1 MSLETPQNM
10 STSVRLHVIKRQQ
23 PSHICTKTPSWVSS
37 AASFQALRLPLGPFP
52 PTSKLGHW
60 WLSLFWPSRDHEGVT
75 SQTSCHTD
83 THQTTRLLIFGG
95 GQNLTGGGRNLVN
108 ATDIASTASLFSSAS
123 QTMNK
128 KLVPTHPSHPG
139 TFRPKF
145 VPHSFPCI
153 WGLCSFYASVEYFR
167 VTTLVLTSLCM

>member
-95 GQNLTGGGRNLVN
+95 GAKPHRWGEKLGQCHRH
-108 ATDIASTASLFSSAS
+108 SLDCI
-123 QTMNK
+123 
-128 KLVPTHPSHPG
+128 
-139 TFRPKF
+139 TFLISLPNHEQETR
-145 VPHSFPCI
+145 PHS
-153 WGLCSFYASVEYFR
+153 S
-167 VTTLVLTSLCM
+167 LTPRDFQA